1 MLLKDLKKT
10 DRASINKRIKSRKVC
25 KIPLVG
31 CIQLE
36 DALTIIRPQQ
46 LVRKG
51 KDARGLP
58 GARRALE
65 PEMMRSIEAKI
76 IAWFE
81 GFYALGEASER
92 SKMELTERMR
102 LGMLPSRAMTSSRE
116 MASPLPTMSETL
128 DGRYFSTQGTSYELE
143 EEEEAMDFGRL
154 AGKRRRRQG
163 SVRGSQKPL
172 SGNLSLSCF
181 LYTARFLM
189 LLRVVKQ
196 SVGHNDKISNN
207 SYIIVY

>member
-1 MLLKDLKKT
+1 MLLKDLKNT

-36 DALTIIRPQQ
+36 DALTIIRSQQ

-65 PEMMRSIEAKI
+65 PEMMRSIDAKI

-154 AGKRRRRQG
+154 AGKRRGRQG
-163 SVRGSQKPL
+163 RRAREPKTLIWVDSGSTTRKPNPFPL
-172 SGNLSLSCF
+172 ESRPTSSGPGFVTSACVFNL
-181 LYTARFLM
+181 
-189 LLRVVKQ
+189 
-196 SVGHNDKISNN
+196 N
-207 SYIIVY
+207 